1 MFFTYIYILLI
12 IYYTVGIIF
21 FGFYSFK
28 NKKKGIENRFS
39 EFLIDNS
46 LTENLISE

>member
-12 IYYTVGIIF
+12 IYYTVGVIF
-21 FGFYSFK
+21 FGFYSVK
-28 NKKKGIENRFS
+28 NKKKSIDNRVS
-39 EFLIDNS
+39 EFVIDNS